1 MLCIY
6 MKTRRNIQDYCEINE
21 IHHLTQRF
29 LKNFQEILTSFLLFF
44 SMGDNNRMND
54 HAYHIVMDNHVEEI
68 SNVFERIA
76 KLSSKLALLRGF
88 LLALK
93 SIANRP
99 TFQYEH
105 EHDILCIQE
114 AKTSLDSA
122 TKIAL
127 TTLFSLNTTTI
138 EIGNSQ
144 ILFQRHMDNERSKVK
159 LDVVEETTKVVKDSI
174 YQLVRHSY
182 LQNIHEDLNE
192 LCQRHGVFEDGNQE
206 NFVGLI

>member
-1 MLCIY
+1 MLCNYKKI
-6 MKTRRNIQDYCEINE
+6 RRSIQDYHEINE
-21 IHHLTQRF
+21 NHHLIQRF
-29 LKNFQEILTSFLLFF
+29 WKNFQEIITYFLLFS
-44 SMGDNNRMND
+44 SMGDNNRRND
-54 HAYHIVMDNHVEEI
+54 HAYHIVVDNNVEEV

-93 SIANRP
+93 NIVNRP
-99 TFQYEH
+99 TFQYEREFEVH
-105 EHDILCIQE
+105 RIQE

-127 TTLFSLNTTTI
+127 TTLFSLTTTTY

-159 LDVVEETTKVVKDSI
+159 LDIVEETSKVLRDSI

-182 LQNIHEDLNE
+182 LQNIHEDLND
-192 LCQRHGVFEDGNQE
+192 LCQKHGVFDDVQE